1 MMQVQKQKS
10 LTTCLSGLLL
20 LALAAAEAN
29 AQMVSPDIDKP
40 SEPFSYPSQ
49 PTDEIGVMYS
59 PSATEITPE
68 GYLYTGFGELMFFTG
83 PDHQP
88 VAQRVRTLAKGYL
101 PIVTYS
107 VTRYGVSYQ
116 FEMFAAAV
124 GADGQVMNF
133 VRVTATNPGVKKAAA
148 FVTAAVRYQG
158 PSNRASEI
166 GDNRFSRPATSQEVG
181 GYQQPGE
188 AFRADWKYGF
198 NGNAFVR
205 DGKVLYLFPPSPVPE
220 LGLTLKGGYS
230 KTPDQNMHRLDV
242 QMTTPT
248 GAASYTFVLQPDEHK
263 SLDFVMPLLPVDAAS
278 ALLPTLH
285 AARYDEYRK
294 QTMQSWQKI
303 VSSGM
308 KVSLPEKKVVDTFN
322 ASLVYDLMALNKI
335 GDDYVQ
341 TVNQLHYHGF
351 YLRDSADIVRMYDA
365 TGYAQTAGEILKFDL
380 TKQRPDG
387 NFLSQAGQYD
397 GWGQTLYIFGEHY
410 RMTHDQAFAEMVY
423 PSIVSAVAWFEKATA
438 DDPLRLMPS
447 TDVRDNEFVPGHL
460 TGYNFLALDGLQ
472 GAEAIASGLGR
483 RDDAKRFAN
492 DYDVF
497 RKNFLAR
504 LDVVTANTGGYIPP
518 DMDGNT
524 HGTDWGNL
532 LSITPDEQLDPH
544 DRKVTATLHEAQ
556 SRYQEGIMT
565 YSIAGQ
571 GEWLHHYLT
580 IKNTL
585 TEVVRG
591 DQEQALR
598 ELYALLLHTSATQ
611 AGFEYSVRPW
621 TDRDFGGNLN
631 PHGWFA
637 AEYRNLL
644 RNMLVREEGNKLH
657 VLSVNA
663 PEWIGGGKTIS
674 VEDAPTF
681 FGSVSYTL
689 ASHGDGA
696 ATLDFKNHFSAA
708 PTAVVV
714 HLPWF
719 VNLISAE
726 ADGKTVD
733 AQAGM
738 LQLPATVKH
747 IELKWQKRTTPTMSY
762 AATVADYK
770 TKYRRRFDELIQD
783 GTSFDWQT
791 PEQK

>member
-1 MMQVQKQKS
+1 MQVRRQKS
-10 LTTCLSGLLL
+10 LTTYLSGLLL
-20 LALAAAEAN
+20 LLLGVAEVK

-40 SEPFSYPSQ
+40 GEPFSYPSQ

-59 PSATEITPE
+59 PSATEVTPE

-83 PDHQP
+83 PDRQP
-88 VAQRVRTLAKGYL
+88 VTQRVRTLVDGYL
-101 PIVTYS
+101 PIVRYS
-107 VTRYGVSYQ
+107 VTRYGVSYH

-124 GADGQVMNF
+124 GPDGQVMDF
-133 VRVTATNPGVKKAAA
+133 VRVAANNPGTKKAAA
-148 FVTAAVRYQG
+148 FVTTAIRYQG

-166 GDNRFSRPATSQEVG
+166 GDNRFSRPATNREVG

-188 AFRADWKYGF
+188 SFRADWQYGF

-205 DGKVLYLFPPSPVPE
+205 GGKVLYLFPISPAPE

-230 KTPDQNMHRLDV
+230 KIPDQNLHRLDV

-248 GAASYTFVLQPDEHK
+248 GAASYIFMLQPGEQK
-263 SLDFVMPLLPVDAAS
+263 SLDFVMPLLPVDTTS
-278 ALLPTLH
+278 ALLPALRTAH
-285 AARYDEYRK
+285 YDEYRQ
-294 QTMQSWQKI
+294 QTVQGWQKI

-308 KVSLPEKKVVDTFN
+308 KVSLPERKVVDTFN

-351 YLRDSADIVRMYDA
+351 YLRDSADIIRMYDA

-423 PSIVSAVAWFEKATA
+423 PSIVRAVAWFEKATA
-438 DDPLRLMPS
+438 DDPLHLMPS
-447 TDVRDNEFVPGHL
+447 TDVRDNEYVPGHL

-472 GAEAIASGLGR
+472 GAEAIASGLGHQ
-483 RDDAKRFAN
+483 DDAKRFAN
-492 DYDVF
+492 DYVVF
-497 RKNFLAR
+497 RRNFLAR

-524 HGTDWGNL
+524 LGTDWGNL
-532 LSITPDEQLDPH
+532 LSITPEEQLDPH
-544 DRKVTATLHEAQ
+544 DKKVTATLHEAQ

-585 TEVVRG
+585 AEVVRG
-591 DQEQALR
+591 DQERALH

-657 VLSVNA
+657 ILSVSS
-663 PEWIGGGKTIS
+663 PEWIGGNKAIS
-674 VEDAPTF
+674 VDDALTF

-696 ATLDFKNHFSAA
+696 AMLDFNNHFSAA
-708 PTAVVV
+708 PATVVI

-719 VNLISAE
+719 VNLASAE
-726 ADGKTVD
+726 ADGKTIH
-733 AQAGM
+733 AQGGT

-747 IELKWQKRTTPTMSY
+747 VELKWQKRTTPAVSY
-762 AATVADYK
+762 ATTVANYK
-770 TKYRRRFDELIQD
+770 TEYRRRFDELIQN
-783 GTSFDWQT
+783 GTSFDWHT
-791 PEQK
+791 SAQK